1 MYGYN
6 NYYGENRD
14 THNNF
19 GRIFVIHLYKD
30 SVETGLALGAK
41 VEKVIVG
48 LDAIPRLREER
59 DIILRIGPVTP
70 NLRFGSHKQQR
81 EGSPQITDF
90 REWETQAANVQ
101 SDKFSGEKQG

>member
-1 MYGYN
+1 MVI

-14 THNNF
+14 THNF
-19 GRIFVIHLYKD
+19 GKIFVIHLRKD

-59 DIILRIGPVTP
+59 DIILRIGPVTL
-70 NLRFGSHKQQR
+70 NLRFGSNEQQR
-81 EGSPQITDF
+81 EVP
-90 REWETQAANVQ
+90 R
-101 SDKFSGEKQG
+101 